1 MADPVGEGRR
11 SPCQAWDQKTVSEP
25 LRELVFDWNQS
36 GDAFAGRPVRVGFD
50 DETLRDGLQSPSVR
64 TPGLDGKIRLLH
76 LMAALGIGAAD
87 IGLPGAG
94 ARAAREVEELCREIV
109 RSKLAIRPNC
119 AARTVERDITP
130 ILRIQDRVGVAV
142 EIALFLGSS
151 PIRCLV
157 EEWKLDDL
165 VRRTERMVSLAV
177 SHGAPVTFV
186 TEDTTRSHPDHLRA
200 LYQAAVRSGATRVCV
215 ADTAGHAD
223 ALGVDRVVRFV
234 RRIVDEAGG
243 EGVGLDW
250 HGHNDRGLAVA
261 NALAAARAGADR
273 LHGTARGIGERVGNP
288 PMEQLLVNA
297 RLLGWAAPDLTRLM
311 EYASVA
317 SEMFGVEIPP
327 GAPVVGSDAFRT
339 STGVHAAAILKATRR
354 GGPDFV
360 DLVYSAVPAWW
371 LGRRQEI
378 EIGPMSGASNVRCW
392 LLSRGIEPAPEL
404 VARILRAA
412 KKGNRKLRDPEIE
425 AIVAGLAKGAE
436 RT

>member
-1 MADPVGEGRR
+1 MPEIL
-11 SPCQAWDQKTVSEP
+11 T
-25 LRELVFDWNQS
+25 ELIHDWNR
-36 GDAFAGRPVRVGFD
+36 GDGALAGRQVSVGFD

-64 TPGLDGKIRLLH
+64 APSLDGKIRLLH

-87 IGLPGAG
+87 VGLPGAG
-94 ARAAREVEELCREIV
+94 LRAAREVEELCREIV
-109 RSKLAIRPNC
+109 RSRLAIRPNC

-130 ILRIQDRVGVAV
+130 ILRIMDRVGMPV

-151 PIRCLV
+151 PIRCVV
-157 EEWKLDDL
+157 EEWTLADL

-177 SHGAPVTFV
+177 AHGAPVTFV
-186 TEDTTRSHPDHLRA
+186 TEDTTRSRPDHLRA
-200 LYQAAVRSGATRVCV
+200 LYQAAVRSGAARVCI

-223 ALGVDRVVRFV
+223 PVGVESVVRFV
-234 RRIVDEAGG
+234 RGTIDEAGG
-243 EGVGLDW
+243 GKVGIDW

-297 RLLGWAAPDLTRLM
+297 RLLGWATPDLTRLM
-311 EYASVA
+311 EYVSVA
-317 SEMFGVEIPP
+317 SELFGVEIPP

-354 GGPDFV
+354 GGADFV

-392 LLSRGIEPAPEL
+392 LLARGIEPAPEL
-404 VARILRAA
+404 VKRILRAA
-412 KKGNRKLRDPEIE
+412 KKGNRNLRDHEIE
-425 AIVAGLAKGAE
+425 AIVARCAAGAAGGV
-436 RT
+436 